1 MSDDNLPNELTTLK
15 SSMQKDVEVARAKKL
30 ESKSQWIQVR
40 TRVKS

>member
-1 MSDDNLPNELTTLK
+1 MSSDNVPNELTTLK
-15 SSMQKDVEVARAKKL
+15 SAMQKDVEIGRAKKL